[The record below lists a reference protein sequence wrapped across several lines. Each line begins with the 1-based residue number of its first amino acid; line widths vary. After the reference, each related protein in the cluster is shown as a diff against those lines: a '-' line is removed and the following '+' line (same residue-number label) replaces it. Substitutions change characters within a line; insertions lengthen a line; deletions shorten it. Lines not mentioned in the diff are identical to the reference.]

1 MAFTDTAYAAG
12 FGQITIPYMGWGT
25 GCVDFDNDGWA
36 DLFVVNGHVY
46 PQVDSLVAGAK
57 YRQRKLLFLN
67 QRNGTFSDISNSVGS
82 AVTVPQA
89 SRGAAFG
96 DLDNDGKI
104 DVVVENIDGSPMILR
119 NDSSSPAH
127 WITFQLIGTR
137 SNRLA
142 LGTKVRVIAGST
154 SQIDEVRSGG
164 SYLSQ
169 NDLRQHFGLA
179 SAGKVDDVEIRWP
192 SGNTQVLHNL
202 TSDHIYVVKE
212 GEGIVQSDKHSKGS
226 SAAVGQK

>member
-1 MAFTDTAYAAG
+1 
-12 FGQITIPYMGWGT
+12 
-25 GCVDFDNDGWA
+25 
-36 DLFVVNGHVY
+36 
-46 PQVDSLVAGAK
+46 
-57 YRQRKLLFLN
+57 
-67 QRNGTFSDISNSVGS
+67 
-82 AVTVPQA
+82 VTVSQA

-96 DLDNDGKI
+96 DLDNDGRI
-104 DVVVENIDGSPMILR
+104 DVVVENIDGLPMILH
-119 NDSSSPAH
+119 NDNASSAH

-142 LGTKVRVIAGST
+142 LGSKVRVVAGSM

-169 NDLRQHFGLA
+169 NDLRLHFGLG
-179 SAGKVDDVEIRWP
+179 SAEKVGDVEIRWP
-192 SGNTQVLHNL
+192 AGTMQTLHNL
-202 TSDHIYVVKE
+202 TSDRIYIVKE